1 MALYPSLSQINN
13 RVWLREPAE
22 TLGRPAT
29 LSDVPDAFLDQV
41 AAMGFDYVW
50 FLGIYKGTGS

>member
-1 MALYPSLSQINN
+1 MALYPSLYQINN

-29 LSDVPDAFLDQV
+29 QSDVPDAFLDQA

-50 FLGIYKGTGS
+50 FLGYL